1 MKNHKNL
8 QTIIKYELNP
18 HQSIVL
24 LYEVHFSLTHCHFPY
39 VIFTPFLSLIF
50 NFFSTFFIYLLS
62 SSFFFLLSPF
72 FFFSLYLTG
81 IDNVETFFGTAPV
94 IWNRLFTAMANLI
107 PQAALKNVDLM
118 NKFALFSLP
127 MVRLVDM
134 LVGCTNGMRY
144 AACVC
149 VHFCVRVS
157 VCMCVCMFVS
167 DNMFHS

>member
-1 MKNHKNL
+1 MKEYKNFE
-8 QTIIKYELNP
+8 TIIEYELNP
-18 HQSIVL
+18 HQLIVL
-24 LYEVHFSLTHCHFPY
+24 LYEVHFSPTHFHFPY
-39 VIFTPFLSLIF
+39 ITFTPFLSVIF
-50 NFFSTFFIYLLS
+50 NFPSTFFIYLLS
-62 SSFFFLLSPF
+62 SFFFLF
-72 FFFSLYLTG
+72 FCFFSLYLTG

-134 LVGCTNGMRY
+134 IVGCTNGMRY

-149 VHFCVRVS
+149 V
-157 VCMCVCMFVS
+157 CVCVYVCV
-167 DNMFHS
+167 